1 MPYLIRVGTDVF
13 HLEVVTGTTGA
24 LGAHILSQL
33 VSKTQFHVIALVRAT
48 DDKDAAQRLR
58 QNLEERKLDAIDSTR
73 YSAIAAM
80 LSEDRLG
87 LREAIYEKLLTE
99 TKLVIHVSHL

>member
-1 MPYLIRVGTDVF
+1 MIRVSADIF
-13 HLEVVTGTTGA
+13 HLEVVTGATGA

-33 VSKTQFHVIALVRAT
+33 ILKTSLHVVALVRAT

-87 LREAIYEKLLTE
+87 LREAIYERLLTE